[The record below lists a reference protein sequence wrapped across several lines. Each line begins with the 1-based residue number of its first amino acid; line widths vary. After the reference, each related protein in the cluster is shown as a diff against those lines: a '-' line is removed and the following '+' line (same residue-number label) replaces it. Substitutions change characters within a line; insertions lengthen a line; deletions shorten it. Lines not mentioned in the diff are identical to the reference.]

1 MHNMMTILY
10 QENMDDQKQN
20 HTYIHELDTSRRTIV
35 NMAIVKVVYSS
46 LQK

>member
-1 MHNMMTILY
+1 MHMMTILY
-10 QENMDDQKQN
+10 QENMDDQKTK
-20 HTYIHELDTSRRTIV
+20 TYIHELYTRKTIL